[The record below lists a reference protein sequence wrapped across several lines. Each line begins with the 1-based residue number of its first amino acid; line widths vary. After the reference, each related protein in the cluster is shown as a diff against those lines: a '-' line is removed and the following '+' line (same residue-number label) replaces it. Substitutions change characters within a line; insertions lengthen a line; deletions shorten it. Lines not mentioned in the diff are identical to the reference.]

1 MFDSIEY
8 KNILGEMK
16 VVINTTTKDWNRLLE
31 TGLWDKV
38 VDVLNNEP
46 KSLEERVSN
55 LEAKYQS
62 IVERRNCNGSNQ
74 NNQNG
79 VWGNQNT

>member
-46 KSLEERVSN
+46 KSLEERVSD
-55 LEAKYQS
+55 LESEVK
-62 IVERRNCNGSNQ
+62 RLKK
-74 NNQNG
+74 
-79 VWGNQNT
+79 

>member
-38 VDVLNNEP
+38 VGVLNNEP
-46 KSLEERVSN
+46 KSLEERASN
-55 LEAKYQS
+55 LESEVK
-62 IVERRNCNGSNQ
+62 R
-74 NNQNG
+74 
-79 VWGNQNT
+79 

>member
-38 VDVLNNEP
+38 VGVLNNEP
-46 KSLEERVSN
+46 KSLEERVSD
-55 LEAKYQS
+55 LEAKYHS
-62 IVERRNCNGSNQ
+62 LS
-74 NNQNG
+74 
-79 VWGNQNT
+79 

>member
-1 MFDSIEY
+1 MLDCIEY
-8 KNILGEMK
+8 KNILGQMT

-38 VDVLNNEP
+38 VGVLNNEP

-55 LEAKYQS
+55 LEAKFHS
-62 IVERRNCNGSNQ
+62 LS
-74 NNQNG
+74 
-79 VWGNQNT
+79 

>member
-38 VDVLNNEP
+38 VGVLNNEP
-46 KSLEERVSN
+46 KSLEERVSD
-55 LEAKYQS
+55 LEAKYHNLS
-62 IVERRNCNGSNQ
+62 
-74 NNQNG
+74 
-79 VWGNQNT
+79 